1 MIAEIDGSK
10 IRSEADFHNSIAE
23 TLRLPCH
30 YGKNL
35 DALWDVLST
44 GVERPLRII
53 WRDSYLSQAAMPE
66 CFAKIVEVLRRVE
79 RQDME
84 WNLPEAERLDVV
96 LS

>member
-10 IRSEADFHNSIAE
+10 VRSEIDFHNSIADI
-23 TLRLPCH
+23 LRLPHH
-30 YGKNL
+30 YGRNL

-44 GVERPLRII
+44 DVERPLRII

-66 CFAKIVEVLRRVE
+66 CFARIVEVLRRVE

-84 WNLPEAERLDVV
+84 WSLPEAERFEVV

>member
-10 IRSEADFHNSIAE
+10 VRSEIDFHNSIADI
-23 TLRLPCH
+23 LRLSHH
-30 YGKNL
+30 YGRNL

-44 GVERPLRII
+44 DAERPLRII

-66 CFAKIVEVLRRVE
+66 CFARIVEVLRRVE

-84 WNLPEAERLDVV
+84 WSLPEAERFEVV